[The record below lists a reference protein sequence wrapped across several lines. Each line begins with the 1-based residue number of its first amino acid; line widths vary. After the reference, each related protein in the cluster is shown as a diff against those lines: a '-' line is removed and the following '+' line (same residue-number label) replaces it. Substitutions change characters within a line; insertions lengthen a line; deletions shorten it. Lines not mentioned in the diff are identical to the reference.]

1 MEYRRGHR
9 TATGDGSVQRAR
21 GLDGSPEASSGWTA
35 EQASVPELV
44 AGLGRP
50 GFHTEMITGRLSP
63 TFLWIQKGNII
74 LPFGNYF
81 LFLVKEMATH
91 SSILAWRIPWTEEPG
106 RPWSIGSQRVGHD
119 LHDWAQLLS
128 FSTLKM
134 PSHCLLTAT
143 VSLLPRLPTWPN
155 LSVLLFF
162 WRERLFF

>member
-1 MEYRRGHR
+1 MDGREVHWFSQPGAGLQLLGKQEAMLWRTGEGTGQQLGMGVCGGRGAWMGARR
-9 TATGDGSVQRAR
+9 RALG
-21 GLDGSPEASSGWTA
+21 GLH
-35 EQASVPELV
+35 ELV

-50 GFHTEMITGRLSP
+50 GFHTETITGRLSP

-119 LHDWAQLLS
+119 
-128 FSTLKM
+128 
-134 PSHCLLTAT
+134 
-143 VSLLPRLPTWPN
+143 
-155 LSVLLFF
+155 
-162 WRERLFF
+162 